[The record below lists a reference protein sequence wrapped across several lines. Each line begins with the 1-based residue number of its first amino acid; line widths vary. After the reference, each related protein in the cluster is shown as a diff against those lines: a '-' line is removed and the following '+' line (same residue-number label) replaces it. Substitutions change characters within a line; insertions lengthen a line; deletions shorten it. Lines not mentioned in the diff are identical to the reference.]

1 MSPIHPADAVEYA
14 TEERVEIDLTGLVLP
29 EHVEAT
35 GFDDDGRTADFVIQ
49 PLERGYGYT
58 LGNSVR
64 RALVSSLR
72 GAAIWAF
79 RIDGVVHEHQTI
91 QGVVEDVH
99 QVIQNLKAL
108 VLTLDDDV
116 DEAKLTLHVERGG
129 PVTAADINPSASVQ
143 ILDPG
148 QHILTVEGDRSLS
161 MELYVNKGRGFVL
174 SDQHPRPEGAP
185 VDLVPVDAIYNPVR
199 RANFTVEETRVGER
213 TDFDRLSFRVETD
226 GSIRPE
232 QAMANAAELV
242 RRYLEYMLNFSTNGV
257 PESPAPGTTPLPAR
271 IRTQLARPIEELTE
285 ISVRSRNSLQKEN
298 LRTLGDLVRRTQT
311 QILNIDNFGQKSM
324 EELLAFLGEHS
335 IELGMPLTVGPD
347 GEWLLADDA
356 AAGSGESSGD

>member
-1 MSPIHPADAVEYA
+1 M
-14 TEERVEIDLTGLVLP
+14 EIDLTGLVLP

-35 GFDDDGRTADFVIQ
+35 GVSDDGKTAEFVIQ

-79 RIDGVVHEHQTI
+79 RIEGVVHEHQTV

-116 DEAKLTLHVERGG
+116 DEAKLTVHVDAAGS
-129 PVTAADINPSASVQ
+129 VTAADINAPASVQ
-143 ILDPG
+143 ILDSD
-148 QHILTVEGDRSLS
+148 QHILTLEEGDRSLS

-174 SDQHPRPEGAP
+174 SDQHPPPERAP
-185 VDLVPVDAIYNPVR
+185 VDLVPIDAIYNPVR

-226 GSIRPE
+226 GSIRPDE
-232 QAMANAAELV
+232 AMANAAQLV
-242 RRYLEYMLNFSTNGV
+242 RRYLEYMLNFSTNGASEPSV
-257 PESPAPGTTPLPAR
+257 PGTVPLPAR
-271 IRTQLARPIEELTE
+271 IRMQLARPIEDVTE

-298 LRTLGDLVRRTQT
+298 LRTLGDLVRCTRE

-335 IELGMPLTVGPD
+335 IELGMPLTTGLE
-347 GEWLLADDA
+347 GEWLLAEDIA
-356 AAGSGESSGD
+356 TGSEESSDD